1 MQGQLFLEKMAKFPI
16 VHKLE
21 QDEQTEISI
30 SCLNLSLHRMIMIPV
45 KEGTEIEQAQKGA
58 KLYVV

>member
-30 SCLNLSLHRMIMIPV
+30 SCLNLSLHRMIMIRGHDV
-45 KEGTEIEQAQKGA
+45 TYLHRHSIYC
-58 KLYVV
+58 L